1 MVPDRMANIQMSAR
15 DWTEDKIVA
24 AIPNDLQWIRNGD
37 KIPYIVKAFLSSYQV
52 TLHLLA

>member
-1 MVPDRMANIQMSAR
+1 MANIQMSAR

-37 KIPYIVKAFLSSYQV
+37 KIPYIVKAFLLSHQV
-52 TLHLLA
+52 TLIVVSF